1 MDLKRREATAAI
13 LFAQDGRLLLQQRDN
28 IPGILHPGKVGLF
41 GGHRE
46 GNEAFLDCIVREIF
60 EEIGCRLPASSFQHL
75 ASRLGPDP
83 DVPGGVVHGE
93 IFVARNIPIDRLIV
107 CEGTLLVMRPSAIS
121 EIAHKLVPSAHF
133 ALECFG
139 YRL

>member
-1 MDLKRREATAAI
+1 MDGKRREAAAAI

-46 GNEAFLDCIVREIF
+46 GNEAFLDCIVREVY

-75 ASRLGPDP
+75 ASRHGPDP

-93 IFVARNIPIDRLIV
+93 IFVARNIPLDRLMV
-107 CEGTLLVMRPSAIS
+107 CEGTLLVMQPSAIS
-121 EIAHKLVPSAHF
+121 EIAHNLVPSAHF
-133 ALECFG
+133 ALQCFG
-139 YRL
+139 YHL